1 MGTRVW
7 ETLNKSNELNV
18 VLVSTQL
25 QDNAQQ
31 EKYFQNFL
39 NLVLVEEI

>member
-25 QDNAQQ
+25 QDNAQG

-39 NLVLVEEI
+39 NVVLVEEI